1 MADVRE
7 FICGARTW
15 PELATITYEYGGA
28 AALNEIHLAAALSRL
43 AKMDLATSQQQLHQ
57 QQQQFQASRGA
68 SQHANLQPPSSSG
81 SLGPRGMPRGAS
93 MARRPGLV
101 PPAAPQRGVAAPG
114 APGWGAPRALP
125 LSDLGSSP
133 LRSAPSTP
141 PPGLGPAAATAAA
154 SRLAS
159 SSHRAGT
166 ANIGYGARALAQ
178 PLPAASA
185 EELFVELLEA
195 LARRCG
201 GLDNGTRPAATA
213 AAASTASSGGASRVG
228 SREFGR
234 AAVAAEAAPPPPAR
248 VLANATWGAARIL
261 LEVWPP
267 LQSAASSGAAPRHPT
282 AVRPGASAAPL
293 AELGPGLFSVTIP
306 PATGPG
312 PSPGPGPGAALQLR
326 RRATAALR
334 ALLARV
340 PEAADSLEPQHIS
353 NLLYSVARLAEQL
366 PEVLQA
372 DGGSGTGGGG
382 GSNGVAAAAETAAVV
397 GAERPPALPRVG
409 IATRRL
415 VATLL
420 DVSLSKLASFGPQAL
435 SNSLYAVAVLGV
447 PPPQAWLSAWLDA
460 AGGQLPRAD
469 PQHIANML
477 WALARLGCD
486 PGDPWV
492 VRALQAAALKAPAFT
507 TQGLCNTLWGLA
519 KLNSVAYDA
528 VKARALMPLLTGLG
542 SAARE
547 CDGQDVA
554 NGMWA
559 LARLHMRLPPQL
571 PLSSAPPT
579 PAPGFDGPSPSPQ
592 QQQHQKQQQQQ
603 GSPASASASA
613 IRETLRSAGHRLLE
627 ASSRHLHAYS
637 PQQLANASWAAGVLG
652 LSPAPDWTA
661 QFWPAAQA
669 ALPAMRTEELVA
681 AAMAS
686 ARLGLQPPDQFLAAM
701 LELTSQAMIQQGEQ
715 EQAAAGAAAADCDPR
730 VVGSADVG
738 GCGGG
743 SGGGPA
749 AGAQT
754 RFQATGRALSS
765 LLWCVEAWGVR
776 VPVAW
781 TSCVLGRLEALAAA
795 GALEP
800 AALATALQAMA
811 RMGLRPDAVVAGWT
825 RRVLGAFLATAAGL
839 GEGEGEPAGASAVL
853 VSEGRAPVRLRPAGR
868 SGGGSG
874 PTAVGGG
881 LDARC
886 ARMLLWSLA
895 RLRCQVPDDVA
906 GAFALAAS
914 ECDSPAASSAGFGG
928 LGAMAASSAVQ
939 SAIGADGKLVGG
951 GKLAVL
957 PAVAMAAAGGASA
970 LDAPGAQG
978 RESGK
983 VTGVGEEGEGGK
995 GARNVC
1001 VALWALARLSSR
1013 PKKAVMQRLARRA
1026 TADVSLASESE
1037 LSTLI
1042 RAFAALGFRP
1052 GAGFRRAAEARAVC
1066 LAPALSEE
1074 QVASLLASCS
1084 GLKWRLSEGAL
1095 AALRGASRRDISAS
1109 VLR

>member
-1 MADVRE
+1 
-7 FICGARTW
+7 
-15 PELATITYEYGGA
+15 
-28 AALNEIHLAAALSRL
+28 
-43 AKMDLATSQQQLHQ
+43 MDLATSQQQLHQ

-93 MARRPGLV
+93 MVPPAPPRDSAANGQTDAWSDRYPPAPATSAPPAGQYLGPAPPPLPVQARRPGLV

-248 VLANATWGAARIL
+248 VLANATW
-261 LEVWPP
+261 
-267 LQSAASSGAAPRHPT
+267 
-282 AVRPGASAAPL
+282 
-293 AELGPGLFSVTIP
+293 
-306 PATGPG
+306 
-312 PSPGPGPGAALQLR
+312 GPGPGAALQLR